1 MRLFPFD
8 ANGNG
13 FPAMGTNEA
22 CGIGLEKLRDVGTNG
37 ISLTDHAGNH
47 RRVLTADPQL
57 FNRVAREYQYNTRDA
72 ASASMIETSS
82 SAVVHL
88 IDAPLLIE

>member
-37 ISLTDHAGNH
+37 ISHCLHFIIGGVSVDNLGHIHFAHPKFFGHHPLGVAVSFKGIFYVQHFDYGLKT
-47 RRVLTADPQL
+47 PQ
-57 FNRVAREYQYNTRDA
+57 R
-72 ASASMIETSS
+72 
-82 SAVVHL
+82 
-88 IDAPLLIE
+88 